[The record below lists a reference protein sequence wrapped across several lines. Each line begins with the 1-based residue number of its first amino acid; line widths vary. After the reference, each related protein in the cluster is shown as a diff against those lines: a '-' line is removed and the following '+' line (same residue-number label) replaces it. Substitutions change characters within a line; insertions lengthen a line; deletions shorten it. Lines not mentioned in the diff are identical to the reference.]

1 MKKIIAMILALATTA
16 SLAVSAMAD
25 TTNDAP
31 VVDTTTGNHITFE
44 VGTDDVDLSKN
55 PVLTPGKTYYF
66 PVRLNG
72 KALESAQYSS
82 FKFTFVS
89 EEGKRAISTIK
100 LERYKSDYQLAIKTA
115 AGWPTTLT
123 DVDYTVKVT
132 DTKGLVKDMLA
143 PALDFQAGY
152 KTIAD
157 SALDNPEYVP
167 VSPDAPV
174 ITEDQF
180 AQLHDAADG
189 KEVTFGD
196 AEWEYTVRVNGMKD
210 KNMVSNSQEIEAIV
224 EKFENNEF
232 KFVSFPAGP
241 EFRSVGTMSI
251 DVSDERDE
259 YEGKFFVYRY
269 LNGKLTKMD
278 ASFNS
283 DTDRL
288 TFKTKQ
294 LGRFVITNKEIKDNT
309 VVEENFG
316 GSSNSGS
323 SNSGSTT
330 TNPDTG
336 ANDFVGLAV
345 AMAVVAT
352 AGIAVASK
360 KRK

>member
-25 TTNDAP
+25 TNNNAP
-31 VVDTTTGNHITFE
+31 VVDSNPGNNITFE
-44 VGTDDVDLSKN
+44 TGTNDVDLSKS

-66 PVRLNG
+66 PVRLND
-72 KALESAQYSS
+72 KALDATQYGNL
-82 FKFTFVS
+82 KFTFVN
-89 EEGKRAISTIK
+89 EEGKRSIASIK
-100 LERYKSDYQLAIKTA
+100 LERYKSDYQLAVRTT

-123 DVDYTVKVT
+123 DVSYTVKVT
-132 DTKGLVKDMLA
+132 DSKGNIKDIAA
-143 PALDFQAGY
+143 PALKFQVGY

-157 SALDNPEYVP
+157 HLLDNPEYVA

-180 AQLHDAADG
+180 DLLHDIADG

-196 AEWEYTVRVNGMKD
+196 SDWEYTVRVNGMKTTNMLSNYDEVDLIVD
-210 KNMVSNSQEIEAIV
+210 KFSDNQ
-224 EKFENNEF
+224 F

-241 EFRSVGTMSI
+241 EFRSVGTLSI
-251 DVSDERDE
+251 DVSDEMDDFS
-259 YEGKFFVYRY
+259 GKFFVYRY
-269 LNGKLTKMD
+269 LNGKLTKVD
-278 ASFNS
+278 ASLNN
-283 DTDRL
+283 DAERITI
-288 TFKTKQ
+288 KTKE
-294 LGRFVITNKEIKDNT
+294 LGRFVITDKEIKDNT
-309 VVEENFG
+309 IVDNNFG

-323 SNSGSTT
+323 SDSEK
-330 TNPDTG
+330 NPDTG